1 MEIRGLT
8 QRFRPLPS
16 FLPLLSGFLVTG
28 LAGVLA
34 LGAPAPVQA
43 ELVVLTDG
51 SVLKA
56 KDYDLAE
63 GAEKAQI
70 TLARGGSMTLP
81 IGRIERVVDDE
92 VDEPPPVAAAVQAA
106 VVPTVP
112 PPINLRFEEGQ
123 KVPEGPYGDLI
134 YETAR
139 RHEVNPQIV
148 AALIRQESAFNS
160 RAVSRKG
167 ARGLMQL
174 MPATAQR
181 FGVSKER
188 LFEPKHNLDA
198 GVRYLRWLVDQ
209 FPDDLSKVLAAY
221 NAGEGNVARYQG
233 IPPFRETRDYV
244 RRIFT
249 TLGLTVSKI

>member
-1 MEIRGLT
+1 MENRGLT

-16 FLPLLSGFLVTG
+16 FLPILSGLLV
-28 LAGVLA
+28 AGFA
-34 LGAPAPVQA
+34 WLGSPAPAEA
-43 ELVVLTDG
+43 ELVILTDG

-56 KDYDLAE
+56 KEYDLADGE
-63 GAEKAQI
+63 EQARI
-70 TLARGGSMTLP
+70 TFARGGSMTLP
-81 IGRIERVVDDE
+81 IGRIERVIDDE
-92 VDEPPPVAAAVQAA
+92 VDEPPPAPVVQAA
-106 VVPTVP
+106 AAPVLPAG
-112 PPINLRFEEGQ
+112 INLRFEEGQ
-123 KVPEGPYGDLI
+123 KVPEGPYGELI

-139 RHEVNPQIV
+139 RHEVNPQVV
-148 AALIRQESAFNS
+148 AALIRQESAFNP

-181 FGVSKER
+181 FGVSKDR
-188 LFEPKHNLDA
+188 LFEPRHNLDA

>member
-1 MEIRGLT
+1 
-8 QRFRPLPS
+8 
-16 FLPLLSGFLVTG
+16 
-28 LAGVLA
+28 
-34 LGAPAPVQA
+34 
-43 ELVVLTDG
+43 
-51 SVLKA
+51 
-56 KDYDLAE
+56 
-63 GAEKAQI
+63 
-70 TLARGGSMTLP
+70 
-81 IGRIERVVDDE
+81 
-92 VDEPPPVAAAVQAA
+92 
-106 VVPTVP
+106 
-112 PPINLRFEEGQ
+112 
-123 KVPEGPYGDLI
+123 
-134 YETAR
+134 
-139 RHEVNPQIV
+139 
-148 AALIRQESAFNS
+148 
-160 RAVSRKG
+160 
-167 ARGLMQL
+167 MQL

>member
-1 MEIRGLT
+1 LT
-8 QRFRPLPS
+8 HRLSPLPTL
-16 FLPLLSGFLVTG
+16 LPILSGILIAG
-28 LAGVLA
+28 LAG
-34 LGAPAPVQA
+34 LGTPAPASA
-43 ELVVLTDG
+43 ELVILTDG

-56 KDYDLAE
+56 KDYELTE
-63 GAEKAQI
+63 GEEKARV

-81 IGRIERVVDDE
+81 IGRIERVIDDE
-92 VDEPPPVAAAVQAA
+92 VDEPPPAPVAVEAAAPVEL
-106 VVPTVP
+106 

-123 KVPEGPYGDLI
+123 KVPEGPYGSLI

-139 RHEVNPQIV
+139 RHEVNPQVV
-148 AALIRQESAFNS
+148 AALIRAESAYNP

-188 LFEPKHNLDA
+188 LFEPQHNLDA

-233 IPPFRETRDYV
+233 VPPFRETRDYV

-249 TLGLTVSKI
+249 TLGLTVAKI